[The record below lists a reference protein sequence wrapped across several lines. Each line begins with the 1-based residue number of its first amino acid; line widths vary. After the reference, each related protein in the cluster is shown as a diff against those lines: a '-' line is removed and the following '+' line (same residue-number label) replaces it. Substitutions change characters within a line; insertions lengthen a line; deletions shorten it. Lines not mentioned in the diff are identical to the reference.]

1 MWSESHKAIKD
12 MSDKCRKEIAKRE
25 EKARVLKE
33 KASTLPGYLRTSVP
47 RSLLS
52 GTTQLCA
59 QRAAA
64 GSLVCPDASSS
75 SVTSSL

>member
-1 MWSESHKAIKD
+1 

-64 GSLVCPDASSS
+64 GSLVL
-75 SVTSSL
+75 SVPGCFLLLSHLFIIGVPHL